1 MRRLL
6 QWMGTSDD
14 AINKV
19 ALDVM
24 RENEGVQ
31 VQERT
36 APPSMSQYC
45 TIIESARKLQDWADY
60 CALEPGGMDKNLV
73 KIFEYMRDR
82 DPYIDDTDYYWTSN

>member
-36 APPSMSQYC
+36 AQLPTFNTVPLP
-45 TIIESARKLQDWADY
+45 ESARKLQDWADY
-60 CALEPGGMDKNLV
+60 CALEPEV
-73 KIFEYMRDR
+73 
-82 DPYIDDTDYYWTSN
+82 WTRILLRFLNT